1 MSNQFVI
8 QKHTKSGDAHWDLMV
23 QNGDFL
29 QTWRL
34 DKNPKQLLNTQTKAE
49 KIFDHPLKFLTYE
62 GKVNEGRGSVK
73 IADKGVC
80 KITAQSDD
88 KIEME
93 LAGAILKGEF
103 VLTHITETSWQF
115 GGKFIS

>member
-8 QKHTKSGDAHWDLMV
+8 QKHTKAGGAHWDLMV
-23 QNGDFL
+23 QDGEML

-34 DKNPKQLLNTQTKAE
+34 DKSPEKLKNTPTKAE

-62 GKVNEGRGSVK
+62 GPVNNGKGSVK
-73 IADKGVC
+73 IADKGIC
-80 KITAQSDD
+80 EITAQSDD

-93 LAGAILKGEF
+93 LAGEILKGEF
-103 VLTHITETSWQF
+103 ILTHITENRWQF
-115 GGKFIS
+115 GGKIIS